1 MGYGYYPFKKDKR
14 LVKYINQ
21 LGYFYKDLAWNTY
34 KPYGN
39 ILFWSGMTY
48 AIYSAA
54 VQEHVSHYTFN
65 YYLVIVVDSPASF
78 LPMQL

>member
-21 LGYFYKDLAWNTY
+21 LGYFYKDIAWNTY

-39 ILFWSGMTY
+39 ILFWSGVTY
-48 AIYSAA
+48 SIYYAGA
-54 VQEHVSHYTFN
+54 QEHARKVPAYFLIADKN
-65 YYLVIVVDSPASF
+65 RASP
-78 LPMQL
+78 Q